1 MSVNCTTFFCGARP
15 GDLAGSHDGLL
26 VALSILIAAVGSYTA
41 LDLAGRVRVSERGTR
56 HFWLW
61 LSATAMGGGIWSMHF
76 VAMLAFQLETP
87 IGYDTLLTLASLITA
102 IIVSAAGLDIA
113 SRVKR
118 PSLFSMLPA
127 GIYLGVGVAVMHHTG
142 MAAMNMKAALSY
154 EPWLFSLSVVVAV
167 VAGTVA
173 LWLAFTLDRRRQ
185 KIIAAAV
192 MAVAIAG
199 MHYTGMAAA
208 NYTPL
213 VEGPMPFQIGAPI
226 SLLAVVVIVVAV
238 AVATFGVLALGL
250 LSAAMD
256 RRFAAQAER
265 EASALRENERYLRD
279 IVNSAHD
286 AYVATDA
293 AGTIIEWNAKAA
305 HTFGWS
311 REEVLGRPFATVI
324 FTERD
329 RPIFQGQIRS
339 GHDFAAVTFD
349 GRSELDAIRKDGKE
363 ITVEMTLAP
372 VSFRDQVTY
381 HAFLHDIG
389 ERKAVE
395 RELVA
400 AKEMAESSDRAK
412 SEFLAHM
419 SHELRTPL
427 NAIIGFSEIIRD
439 QMMGAKPEAYKAY
452 AADIHSSGQHLLEI
466 INDILDLSK
475 AEGGY
480 LELRARAFDV
490 PKMLNRC
497 VDTVRELAR
506 KVDIEIAVIVGKNL
520 PALYGEERRIRQIVL
535 NLLSNAVKF
544 TPAGGCIGV
553 RTDLTASGDLQLI
566 VEDSGIGMTKNQIEV
581 ALTPFRQVESHL
593 SRRYEGAGL
602 GLPLARRFAELH
614 EGKLIIDSAPDAGT
628 RISVTF
634 PKDRLRPIPLRQVA

>member
-1 MSVNCTTFFCGARP
+1 MAVDWTTFFCGARP

-61 LSATAMGGGIWSMHF
+61 LSATAMGGSIWSMHF

-87 IGYDTLLTLASLITA
+87 IGYDTPLTLASLIAA
-102 IIVSAAGLDIA
+102 IIVIAAGLDTA
-113 SRVKR
+113 SRVKH
-118 PSLFSMLPA
+118 PSLFAMLPA
-127 GIYLGVGVAVMHHTG
+127 GTNLGVGVAVMHYTG
-142 MAAMNMKAALSY
+142 MAAMDMKAALSY
-154 EPWLFSLSVVVAV
+154 EPWLFSLSIVIAV

-173 LWLAFTLDRRRQ
+173 LWLAFTLDRWRQ

-192 MAVAIAG
+192 MAAAIAG
-199 MHYTGMAAA
+199 MHYTAMAAA

-213 VEGPMPFQIGAPI
+213 ADSAMPFQIGAPI
-226 SLLAVVVIVVAV
+226 SLLAVVV

-265 EASALRENERYLRD
+265 EALALRENERYLCD

-311 REEVLGRPFATVI
+311 REEVLGRPFVSAI
-324 FTERD
+324 LTESD
-329 RPIFQGQIRS
+329 RPVFQARLRS
-339 GHDFAAVTFD
+339 GHDLAAVTFD
-349 GRSELDAIRKDGKE
+349 GRSELDAIRKDGKK

-372 VSFRDQVTY
+372 VSFRDQVTC

-389 ERKAVE
+389 ERKAAE

-452 AADIHSSGQHLLEI
+452 ATDIHSSGQHLLEI

-490 PKMLNRC
+490 PRMLNRC

-506 KVDIEIAVIVGKNL
+506 KVDIEIVVTTGSNL
-520 PALYGEERRIRQIVL
+520 PALFGEERRIRQIVL
-535 NLLSNAVKF
+535 NLLSNAMKF

-553 RTDLTASGDLQLI
+553 RTGFTASGDLQLI

-614 EGKLIIDSAPDAGT
+614 EGTLVIDSVPDAGT
-628 RISVTF
+628 RVTVTF
-634 PKDRLRPIPLRQVA
+634 PKDRLRAIPLRQVA